1 MQQEQKYVVAG
12 DVLFP
17 EGGDQLSANGKQ
29 ALNQYV
35 PKLRSLQNANDISP
49 PSSNPPACGGGK
61 GRGYRPRRTMLWQRA
76 FCHDCRRDRWRPA
89 AAGGVTSPRP
99 PPPVA
104 SSASR
109 PGIEEDAVAILQV
122 WDDRGG
128 AADDRPTR
136 WAFEFWLKV

>member
-35 PKLRSLQNANDISP
+35 PKLRGLQNANDISP

-76 FCHDCRRDRWRPA
+76 FATTAGGTPGAQQPPPASPPPGRCRRWRHLHR
-89 AAGGVTSPRP
+89 GRGLRRMRSPFCR
-99 PPPVA
+99 
-104 SSASR
+104 S
-109 PGIEEDAVAILQV
+109 GTIEEVRLMIGLLA
-122 WDDRGG
+122 GPSNSG
-128 AADDRPTR
+128 
-136 WAFEFWLKV
+136 

>member
-35 PKLRSLQNANDISP
+35 PKLRGLPNANDISP

-76 FCHDCRRDRWRPA
+76 FATTAGGTAGAQQPPAASPPPGRCRRWRP
-89 AAGGVTSPRP
+89 
-99 PPPVA
+99 
-104 SSASR
+104 SASR

-128 AADDRPTR
+128 AADDRPT
-136 WAFEFWLKV
+136 AGPSNSG

>member
-76 FCHDCRRDRWRPA
+76 FATTAGGTAGAQQPPAASPPPGRCRRWRHLPQAA
-89 AAGGVTSPRP
+89 AAGGV
-99 PPPVA
+99 
-104 SSASR
+104 
-109 PGIEEDAVAILQV
+109 ICI
-122 WDDRGG
+122 
-128 AADDRPTR
+128 AAGD
-136 WAFEFWLKV
+136 